1 MYRRG
6 VINVSSRTYTAHPLR
21 CVQPRRHVSVRHEAY
36 HDNLTRIMQLKIEHA
51 HSRAAERNSIVS
63 GVAGFLGQGALHA
76 GELAFGANTIWPPAY
91 LFTGILLTCGALG
104 AILHGN
110 DRRRITEELKTR
122 DEIRALQEKN
132 MTNDDPTAK
141 IAT

>member
-6 VINVSSRTYTAHPLR
+6 VINVSSRTYTARPLR
-21 CVQPRRHVSVRHEAY
+21 CVQPRRRVSVRHEAY
-36 HDNLTRIMQLKIEHA
+36 HDNLTRITQLKIEHA

-63 GVAGFLGQGALHA
+63 GIAGFLGQGALQSC
-76 GELAFGANTIWPPAY
+76 EFAFGTGAVWPPAY

-110 DRRRITEELKTR
+110 DRRRITEEIKAR

-132 MTNDDPTAK
+132 MTSDDPTAK
-141 IAT
+141 IST